1 MLIDQ
6 IRADLITATKAKEAL
21 RQRTLRSAIAAVQE
35 AQVSGEAASTL
46 DDDGVQAVLKSQV
59 KRRLDAAEAFDSGGA
74 ADRAAAERAEIEVLE
89 AYLPAA
95 LSADELEALVGDVLA
110 DNGFTKKA
118 DMGLAM
124 KAVNVEV
131 AGRAEGRVVAD
142 LVKSR
147 LS

>member
-1 MLIDQ
+1 M
-6 IRADLITATKAKEAL
+6 
-21 RQRTLRSAIAAVQE
+21 
-35 AQVSGEAASTL
+35 
-46 DDDGVQAVLKSQV
+46 KSQV